1 MKRNP
6 VFHQISLKTFSV
18 VGTVVGRI
26 IGLSGTMSICLDEK
40 FRPDIL
46 IPRIFCIIVK
56 TGISIV
62 LFYKGCIPVQHFI
75 QCFETVNFFFVAI
88 GRVQNVIS
96 VTDRNKE
103 RCGTSLYDR
112 KWCLAFIPGFK
123 KCLLGISVAIIWD
136 FFQIVGPSVFD
147 NRLNGRIFRCCDKRH
162 AVGTFFS
169 IITGERIG

>member
-1 MKRNP
+1 M
-6 VFHQISLKTFSV
+6 
-18 VGTVVGRI
+18 G
-26 IGLSGTMSICLDEK
+26 ICFDEK
-40 FRPDIL
+40 FCTDIL
-46 IPRIFCIIVK
+46 IPWIFCIIVK

-103 RCGTSLYDR
+103 RCGTSLYER

>member
-1 MKRNP
+1 M
-6 VFHQISLKTFSV
+6 
-18 VGTVVGRI
+18 G
-26 IGLSGTMSICLDEK
+26 ICLDEK

-46 IPRIFCIIVK
+46 IPRIFCIIIQP
-56 TGISIV
+56 GIGII
-62 LFYKGCIPVQHFI
+62 LLYKGCVPVQHLI
-75 QCFETVNFFFVAI
+75 QRLETIDFFFISIGGIQNIVHVADWNEK
-88 GRVQNVIS
+88 R
-96 VTDRNKE
+96 
-103 RCGTSLYDR
+103 RCTAFNDR
-112 KWCLAFIPGFK
+112 KRCLTFLPGIK